1 MNTQELANSVQ
12 ISADELIEVLK
23 VLGVNATPEQQLPE
37 AIDGVAIG
45 MYMRSLKSAA
55 NKEKLSLVQMVAKAR
70 REVSRV
76 SQKVSGTNDKTQGGT
91 GFDGID
97 PLEYLKAEFLSIT
110 GGNCTAEQA
119 ESNPNNYWGLVWL
132 SLKGICLPAASQ
144 MAAVQ
149 LNATFKLA
157 RQMFLQGTA
166 GELSP
171 DITKLHGNILSATEE
186 SVNFLNLPGLL
197 GQSPEPPQLMPATTE
212 TK

>member
-1 MNTQELANSVQ
+1 MNIQELANSVQ
-12 ISADELIEVLK
+12 ISADELTEVLK
-23 VLGVNATPEQQLPE
+23 VLGVNAAPEQQLPE

-45 MYMRSLKSAA
+45 TYLKTLKNAA
-55 NKEKLSLVQMVAKAR
+55 TKDKLPLVQIAAKVRQAT
-70 REVSRV
+70 SQV

-157 RQMFLQGTA
+157 RQIFLQGTA

-186 SVNFLNLPGLL
+186 PVNFLNLPGLL